1 MNIWN
6 TLRGTIMKL
15 LNLRD
20 ARALGCDM
28 TPAMAEAVRQ
38 WDELFYLTDQPLH
51 SLKMAATL
59 TSLMAVSYTHLT
71 LPTNSLV

>member
-28 TPAMAEAVRQ
+28 TPAMAE
-38 WDELFYLTDQPLH
+38 
-51 SLKMAATL
+51 
-59 TSLMAVSYTHLT
+59 
-71 LPTNSLV
+71 